1 VLKGEYSVRNDSI
14 ERSVNDSMLTIAEYI
29 LQMLEQAKKQNEID
43 IRRYL
48 GSEDLQEHYF
58 SLSNE
63 EREEA
68 E

>member
-1 VLKGEYSVRNDSI
+1 
-14 ERSVNDSMLTIAEYI
+14 MLTIAEYI